1 MGDAAALMT
10 VLRECSSA
18 QERQRTRIEQLE
30 ERCASLSA
38 ELRAARDAPAPVAL
52 APPPL
57 PPPPPPNRS
66 SSASTS
72 FALVLLSALLC
83 AASAYVEVSL
93 GPAIWISCGVCVTLA
108 VEAVFGGGDDG
119 GAAAAA
125 ERALV
130 VRDASAA
137 TKARALLA
145 PADAQR
151 WRGLCD
157 EMGIVGG
164 GGGGGG
170 DRSAARK
177 QIQDVCDRADALE
190 LANKPLPALR
200 ILLGALSGDFDISDA
215 DAEALPAEGAVL
227 PLPHAALAAVPP
239 SNARLLV
246 NIGRAYYNAFRALTI
261 DTSEEISASA
271 SMAPTMA
278 AAYTHGHAALTRAL
292 AIAPPSMPAPHRAEL
307 HLWHALLLEAFSRT
321 SAKSTREQIDMGHS
335 FHEHV
340 LLAIRASP
348 QHPLAHLSLG
358 IFLLSVTKKVPP
370 VKRAAAGWLYGRQPP
385 PASFEEALVELE
397 AANALY
403 PASIYG
409 RRSITALMLEGEC
422 HAALGDVANAR
433 RRYSEAAAV
442 PPFVSGD
449 AELVAQA
456 HAALAK
462 L

>member
-1 MGDAAALMT
+1 MGDSAALMK
-10 VLRECSSA
+10 VLRECSAA
-18 QERQRTRIEQLE
+18 QERQRARIEQLE
-30 ERCASLSA
+30 ERCTSLSA
-38 ELRAARDAPAPVAL
+38 ELRAAKEAPAPTAL
-52 APPPL
+52 AL
-57 PPPPPPNRS
+57 PPPPPPPPPHRA

-83 AASAYVEVSL
+83 AASAYVEATL
-93 GPAIWISCGVCVTLA
+93 GPAVWISCGVCVTLA

-157 EMGIVGG
+157 EMGIGG

-170 DRSAARK
+170 GGGRDRSAARK

-200 ILLGALSGDFDISDA
+200 ILLGALSGDFEVSDA
-215 DAEALPAEGAVL
+215 DAEATSAEGAVL
-227 PLPHAALAAVPP
+227 PLPRAALAAVPP
-239 SNARLLV
+239 ANARLLV

-271 SMAPTMA
+271 SMAPTMV

-292 AIAPPSMPAPHRAEL
+292 AIAPPSMPPSHRAEL
-307 HLWHALLLEAFSRT
+307 HLWHALLLEGFSRT
-321 SAKSTREQIDMGHS
+321 SSKSTREQIDM
-335 FHEHV
+335 V
-340 LLAIRASP
+340 R
-348 QHPLAHLSLG
+348 
-358 IFLLSVTKKVPP
+358 
-370 VKRAAAGWLYGRQPP
+370 
-385 PASFEEALVELE
+385 
-397 AANALY
+397 
-403 PASIYG
+403 
-409 RRSITALMLEGEC
+409 
-422 HAALGDVANAR
+422 
-433 RRYSEAAAV
+433 
-442 PPFVSGD
+442 
-449 AELVAQA
+449 
-456 HAALAK
+456 
-462 L
+462 